1 LRGSHRLTSLDA
13 VAVRHKE
20 MQKMSEQQTSYKPRH
35 VVVLA
40 HPSPGS
46 FNVLVADAYCQAV
59 RECGQE
65 PILRDLYS
73 LGFDPLLKEEER
85 PRRAGISLSGDVKRE
100 HDILRG
106 SDVFALVY
114 PIWFG
119 MPPAMMK
126 GYVDRVLG
134 AGVTA
139 QQLEHGG
146 AMTLM
151 KGQRLASITSSGASS
166 AWLKQQDQIE
176 SLRNIFGRYLAHAF
190 DMKSYEDIHF
200 GETVEG
206 LAQEF
211 VDALIDQVRDFA
223 RRICTAVAQDQL
235 DLDEVKGDSAEQI
248 APA

>member
-1 LRGSHRLTSLDA
+1 MHPVSIGKA
-13 VAVRHKE
+13 E
-20 MQKMSEQQTSYKPRH
+20 MSEQPTSYKPRH

-40 HPSPGS
+40 HPNMSS
-46 FNVLVADAYCQAV
+46 FNGLVADAYCEAV
-59 RECGQE
+59 QRCGQE
-65 PILRDLYS
+65 AILRNLYAN
-73 LGFDPLLKEEER
+73 GFDPVLSEQER
-85 PRRAGISLSGDVKRE
+85 PRRAGVTLSPDVKRE

-106 SDVFALVY
+106 SDVFVLVY

-139 QQLEHGG
+139 EQVVHGD

-166 AWLKQQDQIE
+166 AWLKKQDQIE
-176 SLRNIFGRYLAHAF
+176 SLRNVFGRYLMHAF
-190 DMKSYEDIHF
+190 DMKSYDDLHF

-206 LAQEF
+206 LAPDF
-211 VDALIDQVRDFA
+211 VDPLVDRVKDFA
-223 RRICTAVAQDQL
+223 ARMCASVAQDRS
-235 DLDEVKGDSAEQI
+235 KAED
-248 APA
+248 A